1 MIPSH
6 EVLVD
11 ELAEL
16 IAIPSVSAD
25 TTHAADV
32 RAAAEWVADRI
43 RSAGGTAEIE
53 ERNGRPLV
61 VGEVAASTGNGAP
74 TLLVYAHLD
83 VQPPDPLELWES
95 DPWTLV
101 ERDSMLVARGVA
113 DDKGHL
119 YMLLKATS
127 LLVEA
132 GELPVNVRF
141 AIDAEEEVGGHSV
154 VDWVQEDAGRAD
166 IALVLDGG
174 YATEDLPAFCTA
186 LRGICYFHVTVR
198 TGERDLHSGMVG
210 GAALPATHAL
220 LQVLAGV
227 LPGVDGSVPEA
238 LRAGIVP
245 PSKEE
250 VAGWSTLPDGATELA
265 ALGARP
271 ADAQA
276 AEKFHERTTAQP
288 SVTVNGFEGG
298 SPRLQK
304 TVLPIEAQAN
314 VSIRLAPGQ
323 QTSEIAPVFERL
335 LREAAPQ
342 GATVEVELW
351 STGEPGYVD
360 PRTPAIQIA
369 LDAFEH
375 VLGERPLLVRSGG
388 SIPVV
393 AALAARGVPA
403 IVTGFTRP
411 GSQLHSP
418 NENIPATALD
428 QGLETTIEVLRRLGA
443 LGD

>member
-1 MIPSH
+1 MIPPH
-6 EVLVD
+6 AVLVD

-25 TTHAADV
+25 TAHVGYV
-32 RAAAEWVADRI
+32 RAAAEWVAGRI
-43 RSAGGTAEIE
+43 RDAGGTVEIE

-61 VGEVAASTGNGAP
+61 TGEVAASTGADAP

-174 YATEDLPAFCTA
+174 YATEELPAFCTA

-227 LPGVDGSVPEA
+227 LPGADGSVLEA

-265 ALGARP
+265 ALGAR
-271 ADAQA
+271 
-276 AEKFHERTTAQP
+276 
-288 SVTVNGFEGG
+288 
-298 SPRLQK
+298 
-304 TVLPIEAQAN
+304 
-314 VSIRLAPGQ
+314 
-323 QTSEIAPVFERL
+323 
-335 LREAAPQ
+335 
-342 GATVEVELW
+342 
-351 STGEPGYVD
+351 
-360 PRTPAIQIA
+360 
-369 LDAFEH
+369 
-375 VLGERPLLVRSGG
+375 
-388 SIPVV
+388 
-393 AALAARGVPA
+393 
-403 IVTGFTRP
+403 
-411 GSQLHSP
+411 
-418 NENIPATALD
+418 
-428 QGLETTIEVLRRLGA
+428 
-443 LGD
+443 